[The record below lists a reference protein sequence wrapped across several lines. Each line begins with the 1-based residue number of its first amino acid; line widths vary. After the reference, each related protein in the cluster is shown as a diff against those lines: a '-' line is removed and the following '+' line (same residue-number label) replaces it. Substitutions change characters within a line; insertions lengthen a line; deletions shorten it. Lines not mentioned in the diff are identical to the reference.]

1 MNKKLITTMALVAAA
16 VGSFAQSA
24 VSSAGYE
31 ATGDGTVSATI
42 GQVAYLTATG
52 DGGSIAQGVQQTFE
66 ITTETGIEITE
77 IQLSAYPNP
86 TSDVLNLKIDGDFGK
101 VTYALFNN
109 SSALLAKGTAN
120 GPKSQIQ
127 MGACKPGVYFLEV
140 KMEGK
145 TVKRFKIIKN

>member
-1 MNKKLITTMALVAAA
+1 MALVAAA

-77 IQLSAYPNP
+77 INAGCICC
-86 TSDVLNLKIDGDFGK
+86 TLKGDFEA
-101 VTYALFNN
+101 ALRKLNEQYEPDHIIILFV
-109 SSALLAKGTAN
+109 
-120 GPKSQIQ
+120 II
-127 MGACKPGVYFLEV
+127 
-140 KMEGK
+140 
-145 TVKRFKIIKN
+145 RFKPFGQCPFWTAKLLIKFQITVPYNKFHIQPY

>member
-31 ATGDGTVSATI
+31 ATVSATI

-52 DGGSIAQGVQQTFE
+52 DGGSIAQGVQQAFE

-86 TSDVLNLKIDGDFGK
+86 TSDVLNLKIDGDFGT
-101 VTYALFNN
+101 VTYALYNN
-109 SSALLAKGTAN
+109 SSALVTKGTAN
-120 GPKSQIQ
+120 GSETQIQ
-127 MGACKPGVYFLEV
+127 MGTYKPGVYFLEV
-140 KMEGK
+140 KKDGK
-145 TVKRFKIIKN
+145 AKKFKIVRN